1 MAKLE
6 RTENFF
12 EWKEM
17 LDKLEF
23 KRLPAGKKA
32 EKELVSENQQE
43 LAKNLRS
50 EAKDQIKALKERY
63 FQETAEEMLEN
74 LQRAG
79 EPVGVLVDLTLAF
92 MKLYREKKKEKNIL
106 DFGDLEHYA
115 LEILIK
121 HTEEEDERTD
131 AARELSKK
139 FAEIMIDEYQDLSL
153 IHI

>member
-32 EKELVSENQQE
+32 EKELVSESQQE

-79 EPVGVLVDLTLAF
+79 EPVGVLIDLTLAF

-115 LEILIK
+115 LEILIN
-121 HTEEEDERTD
+121 HTEEKDERTD
-131 AARELSKK
+131 AAENCQRNLQK
-139 FAEIMIDEYQDLSL
+139 L
-153 IHI
+153 